1 MTVEPWLNGV
11 IRDQHGAVTLRQLH
25 AAGLTR
31 GQVITRVGRGQFHR
45 VHRGVYAVAD
55 PALLPLVG
63 ESAALLATGQ
73 HSVLSHRSAAALWG
87 LVNDNE
93 PKVHVT
99 LSRDHDRRHPGL
111 LIHRVRAL
119 DPRDVT
125 ALKRLRLTTPAR
137 SVLDLAT
144 DASIAEVEHALSE
157 GRAQA
162 LITDAKLEAA
172 IERAHDN
179 HPGAAKV
186 KALLNSRVARV
197 LTRSERE
204 RRMLALLE
212 EAGLP
217 KPLVNRRLHGYVPDF
232 YWPEHK
238 LILEFDGHRT
248 HGGRDRFESDRRRD
262 QTYAALG
269 ILTVRAT
276 WLQLEH
282 EPVALVVRV
291 GQALAARAA

>member
-1 MTVEPWLNGV
+1 
-11 IRDQHGAVTLRQLH
+11 
-25 AAGLTR
+25 
-31 GQVITRVGRGQFHR
+31 
-45 VHRGVYAVAD
+45 
-55 PALLPLVG
+55 
-63 ESAALLATGQ
+63 
-73 HSVLSHRSAAALWG
+73 LWG
-87 LVNDNE
+87 LVNDNA

-111 LIHRVRAL
+111 LIHRVRDL

-125 ALKRLRLTTPAR
+125 TFKRLRITSPAR
-137 SVLDLAT
+137 TILDFAT

-162 LITDAKLEAA
+162 LITDAKLEVA
-172 IERAHDN
+172 IERAPGN
-179 HPGAAKV
+179 RPGAAKL
-186 KALLNSRVARV
+186 KALLRSRVARV
-197 LTRSERE
+197 ITRSERE
-204 RRMLALLE
+204 RKLVKLLE
-212 EAGLP
+212 AAGLP

-232 YWPEHK
+232 YWPDHK

-248 HGGRDRFESDRRRD
+248 HGGRRSFEDDRRRD